1 MVTIR
6 KIDAVSAMKVGALL
20 YALNF
25 TVFGLLWLAF
35 QNLLLSGLASIST
48 STGSFSGSSASFNTS
63 GLLFANLAC
72 CMGFYVGGVIA
83 AAIGG
88 AITGAVTAFFYNL
101 IANWVGGLRVVLDT
115 SSSEPEKA
123 KREISIDPTN
133 GF

>member
-25 TVFGLLWLAF
+25 TVFGLLWLLF
-35 QNLLLSGLASIST
+35 QNLLFSSLASIST
-48 STGSFSGSSASFNTS
+48 SSFSGSSSSFNTS
-63 GLLFANLAC
+63 GLMFANFAC

-101 IANWVGGLRVVLDT
+101 VANWVGGLRVVLDT
-115 SSSEPEKA
+115 SSMEPEKA
-123 KREISIDPTN
+123 KREVSIDPTS